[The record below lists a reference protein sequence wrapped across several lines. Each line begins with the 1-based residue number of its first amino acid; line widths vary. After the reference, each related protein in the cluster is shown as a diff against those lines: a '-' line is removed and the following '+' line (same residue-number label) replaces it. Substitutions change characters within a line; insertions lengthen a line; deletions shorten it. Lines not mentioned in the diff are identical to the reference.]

1 MWSSW
6 TIDTDLSKGGL
17 MRGWR
22 APATGTTMDLDRHD
36 FQLDKLMERIQ
47 ANDNRL
53 IALQIPEG
61 LKMQALEMMDT
72 IETETSAKVVLAAD
86 PCYGACD
93 LVHDKMKL
101 MGVELVA
108 HMGHS
113 QMNIDS
119 GMPTQFIDVTYD
131 GDPEL
136 TPVLP
141 FLDTHRAMAKQR
153 MADQGTTE
161 GMTEE
166 EAQDRFL
173 DAVGRMAPLTG
184 TKLGLVGSIQHLHLL
199 PEFHDRLEKAGY
211 DVTIPIGGARLSFP
225 GQVLGCNY
233 SGDDD
238 SIGHYLF
245 LGSGDFHP
253 IGLVLHTGKPLAMLD
268 PYTGDAEEM
277 SLERIERI
285 LRQRSG
291 LIMASGDAERF
302 GILIGEKPGQM
313 RRTLA
318 LRMKRML
325 EKHGKKGYLL
335 ALEHI
340 GPDLIDFYPVDAFV
354 NTACPRIA
362 IDDAVRYNKPLIT
375 PFELE
380 VALGEKKWETGYQFD
395 EIP

>member
-1 MWSSW
+1 
-6 TIDTDLSKGGL
+6 
-17 MRGWR
+17 
-22 APATGTTMDLDRHD
+22 MDMERHD
-36 FQLDKLMERIQ
+36 FELDELIERIKS
-47 ANDNRL
+47 NDNRL
-53 IALQIPEG
+53 VALQVPEG
-61 LKMQALEMMDT
+61 LKMQALEMMDA
-72 IETETSAKVVLAAD
+72 IEDETTAKIILAAD

-93 LVHDKMKL
+93 LVHDKMQR

-119 GMPTQFIDVTYD
+119 GMPTQFINVTYD
-131 GDPEL
+131 GDPAID
-136 TPVLP
+136 PVLP
-141 FLDTHRAMAKQR
+141 ILAQHHAIAEQR
-153 MADQGTTE
+153 LV
-161 GMTEE
+161 
-166 EAQDRFL
+166 EAQSNQAVDSEQAQERFL
-173 DAVGRMAPLTG
+173 DAVGRVAPLTG
-184 TKLGLVGSIQHLHLL
+184 TKLGLVGSIQHLHLIFDYK
-199 PEFHDRLEKAGY
+199 ERLEAAGFE
-211 DVTIPIGGARLSFP
+211 VEVPVGGARLTFP

-233 SGDDD
+233 SGDQDD
-238 SIGHYLF
+238 IGHYLF

-268 PYTGDAEEM
+268 PYSGDAEEM
-277 SLERIERI
+277 SFERIERI
-285 LRQRSG
+285 LRQRFG
-291 LIMASGDAERF
+291 LIMACDEAQSF

-318 LRMKRML
+318 LRMKKIL

-340 GPDLIDFYPVDAFV
+340 GPELIDFYPVDAFV

-362 IDDAVRYNKPLIT
+362 IDDSVRYAKPLIT

-380 VALGEKKWETGYQFD
+380 VALGEKQWETGYQFD

>member
-1 MWSSW
+1 
-6 TIDTDLSKGGL
+6 LPLGL
-17 MRGWR
+17 
-22 APATGTTMDLDRHD
+22 GTAMDLDRHD
-36 FQLDKLMERIQ
+36 FQLTELMERIQ

-53 IALQIPEG
+53 IALQVPEG

-72 IETETSAKVVLAAD
+72 IETETSAKVILAAD

-93 LVHDKMKL
+93 LVHDKMQM

-136 TPVLP
+136 KPVIPYLEA
-141 FLDTHRAMAKQR
+141 HRAMAQQR
-153 MADQGTTE
+153 MENQPAPEDLSK
-161 GMTEE
+161 E
-166 EAQDRFL
+166 EAQDRFM
-173 DAVGRMAPLTG
+173 DAVGRLAPLTG

-199 PEFHDRLEKAGY
+199 PEFHDRLEEAGFE
-211 DVTIPIGGARLSFP
+211 VEIPIGGARLSFP

-285 LRQRSG
+285 LRQRFG
-291 LIMASGDAERF
+291 LIMACGEAERF

-313 RRTLA
+313 RRSLA
-318 LRMKRML
+318 LRMKRIL

-335 ALEHI
+335 ALEHV
-340 GPDLIDFYPVDAFV
+340 GPELIDFYPVDAFV

-362 IDDAVRYNKPLIT
+362 IDDAVRYQKPLIT

>member
-1 MWSSW
+1 
-6 TIDTDLSKGGL
+6 
-17 MRGWR
+17 
-22 APATGTTMDLDRHD
+22 
-36 FQLDKLMERIQ
+36 
-47 ANDNRL
+47 
-53 IALQIPEG
+53 
-61 LKMQALEMMDT
+61 MQALEMMDK
-72 IETETSAKVVLAAD
+72 IESGSGAKVVLAAD

-93 LVHDKMKL
+93 LVHDKMQM

-131 GDPEL
+131 GDPEIA
-136 TPVLP
+136 PVVPMLNAH
-141 FLDTHRAMAKQR
+141 LDIAKKR
-153 MADQGTTE
+153 MAEQSTGE
-161 GMTEE
+161 LSEE
-166 EAQDRFL
+166 EAQERFM
-173 DAVGRMAPLTG
+173 DAVGRMTPLKD

-199 PEFHDRLEKAGY
+199 PEFHDRLEQAGF
-211 DVTIPIGGARLSFP
+211 DVTIPMGGARLTFP

-238 SIGHYLF
+238 TIGHYLF

-268 PYTGDAEEM
+268 PYSGDAIEM
-277 SLERIERI
+277 SFERIERI
-285 LRQRSG
+285 LRQRFG
-291 LIMASGDAERF
+291 LIMSSMDAEKF

-318 LRMKRML
+318 LRMKRLL

-335 ALEHI
+335 ALEHV
-340 GPDLIDFYPVDAFV
+340 GPELIDFYPVDAFV

-362 IDDAVRYNKPLIT
+362 IDDAVKYAKPLIT

-380 VALGEKKWETGYQFD
+380 VALGEKKWELGYQFD

>member
-1 MWSSW
+1 
-6 TIDTDLSKGGL
+6 
-17 MRGWR
+17 
-22 APATGTTMDLDRHD
+22 MDMGKHD
-36 FQLDKLMERIQ
+36 FELDELIERIKS
-47 ANDNRL
+47 NDNKL
-53 IALQIPEG
+53 VALQVPEG
-61 LKMQALEMMDT
+61 LKMQALDLMDT
-72 IETETSAKVVLAAD
+72 IETNTSSKVILAAD

-93 LVHDKMKL
+93 LVHDKMKM

-136 TPVLP
+136 ALVLP
-141 FLDTHRAMAKQR
+141 LLAEHREFAAKR
-153 MADQGTTE
+153 FAASDAAAGESTTSSSHPPPKVE
-161 GMTEE
+161 LSEE
-166 EAQDRFL
+166 EAQEVFL
-173 DAVGRMAPLTG
+173 DAVGRKAPLTDY
-184 TKLGLVGSIQHLHLL
+184 KLGLVGSIQHLHKL
-199 PEFHDRLEKAGY
+199 EDFKARLEKAGF
-211 DVTIPIGGARLSFP
+211 DVVIPTGGERLSFP

-233 SGDDD
+233 SGDDP

-268 PYTGDAEEM
+268 PYINEASEM
-277 SLERIERI
+277 SIPRIERM
-285 LRQRSG
+285 LRQRFG
-291 LIMASGDAERF
+291 LIMASQDAKSY

-318 LRMKRML
+318 LKMKRML

-335 ALEHI
+335 ALEHV
-340 GPDLIDFYPVDAFV
+340 GPELINFYPVDAFV

-362 IDDAVRYNKPLIT
+362 IDDSVRYEKPMLT

-380 VALGEKKWETGYQFD
+380 VTLGEKKWESGYQFD

>member
-1 MWSSW
+1 
-6 TIDTDLSKGGL
+6 
-17 MRGWR
+17 MRERR
-22 APATGTTMDLDRHD
+22 APRMGTTMDLDRHD
-36 FQLDKLMERIQ
+36 FELDQLMERIQ

-136 TPVLP
+136 TPVIP
-141 FLDTHRAMAKQR
+141 FLDAHKAIAEKRL
-153 MADQGTTE
+153 ADQATPE
-161 GMTEE
+161 HMSEE
-166 EAQDRFL
+166 EAKERFL

-199 PEFHDRLEKAGY
+199 PDFHDRLEKAGY

-291 LIMASGDAERF
+291 LIMASGDAQRF

-362 IDDAVRYNKPLIT
+362 IDDAVRYRKPLIT

>member
-1 MWSSW
+1 
-6 TIDTDLSKGGL
+6 
-17 MRGWR
+17 
-22 APATGTTMDLDRHD
+22 MDLDRHD
-36 FQLDKLMERIQ
+36 FQLDELVERIK
-47 ANDNRL
+47 ADDHRL
-53 IALQIPEG
+53 VALQVPEG
-61 LKMQALEMMDT
+61 LKMQALEMMDA
-72 IETETSAKVVLAAD
+72 IETDTSAKVVLAAD

-93 LVHDKMKL
+93 LVHDKMRM

-131 GDPEL
+131 GDPDL
-136 TPVLP
+136 ASVLP
-141 FLDTHRAMAKQR
+141 FLHAHRAMAEAR
-153 MADQGTTE
+153 REEGTPE
-161 GMTEE
+161 DLTEE
-166 EAQDRFL
+166 EAQARFL
-173 DAVGRMAPLTG
+173 DAVGRSATLTD

-199 PEFHDRLEKAGY
+199 PQFTERLEAAGF
-211 DVTIPIGGARLSFP
+211 DVVVPMGGARLTFP

-238 SIGHYLF
+238 RIGHYLF

-268 PYTGDAEEM
+268 PYTGDATEM
-277 SLERIERI
+277 SLQRIERI
-285 LRQRSG
+285 LRQRFG
-291 LIMASGDAERF
+291 LIVASQEAERF

-318 LRMKRML
+318 LRMKRLL
-325 EKHGKKGYLL
+325 EQHGKRGYLL
-335 ALEHI
+335 ALEHV
-340 GPDLIDFYPVDAFV
+340 GPELIDFYPVDAFV

-362 IDDAVRYNKPLIT
+362 IDDAVKYAKPLIT
-375 PFELE
+375 PYELE
-380 VALGEKKWETGYQFD
+380 VALGEKEWNDGYQFD

>member
-1 MWSSW
+1 
-6 TIDTDLSKGGL
+6 
-17 MRGWR
+17 MRGGR
-22 APATGTTMDLDRHD
+22 APRMGTTMDLDRHD
-36 FQLDKLMERIQ
+36 FQLDQLMERIQ

-113 QMNIDS
+113 QMNIES

-136 TPVLP
+136 TPVIP
-141 FLDTHRAMAKQR
+141 FLDAHKAIAQTR
-153 MADQGTTE
+153 MANQGQVE
-161 GMTEE
+161 GMSEE
-166 EAQDRFL
+166 EAQERFL
-173 DAVGRMAPLTG
+173 DAVGRMAPLTD

-199 PEFHDRLEKAGY
+199 PDFHDRLEKAGY

-291 LIMASGDAERF
+291 LIMASGDAQRF

>member
-1 MWSSW
+1 
-6 TIDTDLSKGGL
+6 
-17 MRGWR
+17 MRERR
-22 APATGTTMDLDRHD
+22 APRIGTTMDLDRHD
-36 FQLDKLMERIQ
+36 FELDQLMERIQ

-136 TPVLP
+136 TPVIP
-141 FLDTHRAMAKQR
+141 FLDAHKAIAEKRL
-153 MADQGTTE
+153 ADQATPE
-161 GMTEE
+161 EMSEE
-166 EAQDRFL
+166 EAQERFL

-199 PEFHDRLEKAGY
+199 PDFHDRLEKAGY

-268 PYTGDAEEM
+268 PYTGDADEM

-291 LIMASGDAERF
+291 LIMASGDAQRF

-362 IDDAVRYNKPLIT
+362 IDDAVRYRKPLIT

>member
-1 MWSSW
+1 
-6 TIDTDLSKGGL
+6 
-17 MRGWR
+17 MRERR
-22 APATGTTMDLDRHD
+22 APRIGTTMDLDRHD
-36 FQLDKLMERIQ
+36 FELDQLMERIQ

-136 TPVLP
+136 TPVIP
-141 FLDTHRAMAKQR
+141 FLDAHKAIAEKRL
-153 MADQGTTE
+153 ADQATPE
-161 GMTEE
+161 EMSEE
-166 EAQDRFL
+166 EAQERFL

-199 PEFHDRLEKAGY
+199 PDFHERLEKAGY

-291 LIMASGDAERF
+291 LIMASGDAQRF

-362 IDDAVRYNKPLIT
+362 IDDAVRYRKPLIT

>member
-1 MWSSW
+1 MPLGS
-6 TIDTDLSKGGL
+6 
-17 MRGWR
+17 
-22 APATGTTMDLDRHD
+22 GTTMDLDRHD
-36 FQLDKLMERIQ
+36 FQLTELIERIQ
-47 ANDNRL
+47 SNDNRL
-53 IALQIPEG
+53 VALQIPEG

-72 IETETSAKVVLAAD
+72 IETETSAKVILAAD

-93 LVHDKMKL
+93 LVHDKMGM

-131 GDPEL
+131 GEPEL
-136 TPVLP
+136 EPIIP
-141 FLDTHRAMAKQR
+141 FLEAHRAMARQR
-153 MADQGTTE
+153 MENQPAPE
-161 GMTEE
+161 NLSEE
-166 EAQDRFL
+166 EAQDRFM
-173 DAVGRMAPLTG
+173 DAVGRLAPLTG

-199 PEFHDRLEKAGY
+199 PEYFDRLEKAGY
-211 DVTIPIGGARLSFP
+211 EVEIPIGGARLSFP

-253 IGLVLHTGKPLAMLD
+253 IGLVLHTGKPLAILD
-268 PYTGDAEEM
+268 PYSGEAREM
-277 SLERIERI
+277 SLKHIERI
-285 LRQRSG
+285 LRQRFG
-291 LIMASGDAERF
+291 LIMACGEAQRF

-313 RRTLA
+313 RRSLA
-318 LRMKRML
+318 LRMKRLL

-335 ALEHI
+335 ALEHV
-340 GPDLIDFYPVDAFV
+340 GPELIDFYPVDAFV

-362 IDDAVRYNKPLIT
+362 IDDAVRYQKPLIT
-375 PFELE
+375 PYELE
-380 VALGEKKWETGYQFD
+380 VSLGEKKWETGYQFD

>member
-1 MWSSW
+1 
-6 TIDTDLSKGGL
+6 
-17 MRGWR
+17 
-22 APATGTTMDLDRHD
+22 MDLNRHD
-36 FQLDKLMERIQ
+36 FELDELMERIRT
-47 ANDNRL
+47 NDNRL
-53 IALQIPEG
+53 IALQVPEG

-72 IETETSAKVVLAAD
+72 IETETSAQVVLAAD

-93 LVHDKMKL
+93 LVHDKMQL

-119 GMPTQFIDVTYD
+119 GMPTQFINVTYD

-136 TPVLP
+136 SPVLP
-141 FLDTHRAMAKQR
+141 WLNQHREMAQR
-153 MADQGTTE
+153 RMSQQEQNDGL
-161 GMTEE
+161 TEE
-166 EAQDRFL
+166 EAQERFM
-173 DAVGRMAPLTG
+173 DAVGRMAPLSD

-199 PEFHDRLEKAGY
+199 PEFHDRLEKAGF

-233 SGDDD
+233 SGDDP

-285 LRQRSG
+285 LRQRFG
-291 LIMASGDAERF
+291 LIMSVQDAQTF

-325 EKHGKKGYLL
+325 AKQGKKGYLL
-335 ALEHI
+335 ALEHV
-340 GPDLIDFYPVDAFV
+340 GPELIDFYPVDAFV

-362 IDDAVRYNKPLIT
+362 IDDAVKYRKPLIT

-380 VALGEKKWETGYQFD
+380 VALGEKKWELGYQFD

>member
-1 MWSSW
+1 
-6 TIDTDLSKGGL
+6 
-17 MRGWR
+17 
-22 APATGTTMDLDRHD
+22 MDKHD
-36 FQLDKLMERIQ
+36 FELEELISRIKS
-47 ANDNRL
+47 NDNRL
-53 IALQIPEG
+53 VALQVPEG
-61 LKMQALEMMDT
+61 LKMQALDMMDS
-72 IETETSAKVVLAAD
+72 IEEETSAKIILAAD

-93 LVHDKMKL
+93 LVHDKMQR

-119 GMPTQFIDVTYD
+119 GMPTQFINVTYE
-131 GDPEL
+131 GDPAID
-136 TPVLP
+136 PVLP
-141 FLDTHRAMAKQR
+141 ILTQHRAIAEQR
-153 MADQGTTE
+153 LVNAQSDSGV
-161 GMTEE
+161 TEE

-173 DAVGRMAPLTG
+173 DAVGRVAPLSG
-184 TKLGLVGSIQHLHLL
+184 TKLGLVGSIQHLHLIFDYK
-199 PEFHDRLEKAGY
+199 ERLEAAGFE
-211 DVTIPIGGARLSFP
+211 VEVPVGGARLTFP

-233 SGDDD
+233 SGDQDD
-238 SIGHYLF
+238 IGHYLF

-268 PYTGDAEEM
+268 PYSGDAEEM
-277 SLERIERI
+277 SFERIERI
-285 LRQRSG
+285 LRQRFG
-291 LIMASGDAERF
+291 LIIACDQAKTF

-318 LRMKRML
+318 LRMKKIL

-335 ALEHI
+335 ALEHV
-340 GPDLIDFYPVDAFV
+340 GPELIDFYPVDAFV

-362 IDDAVRYNKPLIT
+362 IDDSVRYAKPLIT

-380 VALGEKKWETGYQFD
+380 VALGEKKWEMGYQFD

>member
-1 MWSSW
+1 
-6 TIDTDLSKGGL
+6 
-17 MRGWR
+17 MRERR
-22 APATGTTMDLDRHD
+22 APRTGTTMDLDRHD
-36 FQLDKLMERIQ
+36 FELDQLMERIQ

-136 TPVLP
+136 TPVIP
-141 FLDTHRAMAKQR
+141 FLDAHKAIAEKRL
-153 MADQGTTE
+153 ADQATPE
-161 GMTEE
+161 DMSEE
-166 EAQDRFL
+166 EAQERFL

-199 PEFHDRLEKAGY
+199 PDFHDRLEKAGY

-291 LIMASGDAERF
+291 LIMASGDAQRF

-362 IDDAVRYNKPLIT
+362 IDDAVRYRKPLIT

>member
-1 MWSSW
+1 M
-6 TIDTDLSKGGL
+6 
-17 MRGWR
+17 
-22 APATGTTMDLDRHD
+22 
-36 FQLDKLMERIQ
+36 
-47 ANDNRL
+47 
-53 IALQIPEG
+53 
-61 LKMQALEMMDT
+61 
-72 IETETSAKVVLAAD
+72 
-86 PCYGACD
+86 
-93 LVHDKMKL
+93 

-119 GMPTQFIDVTYD
+119 GMPTHFINVTYD

-136 TPVLP
+136 SPVLP
-141 FLDTHRAMAKQR
+141 ILEGHRAMAQVR
-153 MADQGTTE
+153 LEQQDE
-161 GMTEE
+161 NLSEE
-166 EAQDRFL
+166 EAQEKFL
-173 DAVGRMAPLTG
+173 DAVGRIAPLKG
-184 TKLGLVGSIQHLHLL
+184 NKLGLVGSIQHLHLIFDFK
-199 PEFHDRLEKAGY
+199 ERLEKAGFE
-211 DVTIPIGGARLSFP
+211 VVVPVGGARLSFP

-238 SIGHYLF
+238 TIGHYLF

-253 IGLVLHTGKPLAMLD
+253 IGLVMHTGKPLALLD
-268 PYTGDAEEM
+268 PYTGDASEM

-285 LRQRSG
+285 LRQRFG
-291 LIMASGDAERF
+291 LIMAVQDAQTF
-302 GILIGEKPGQM
+302 AILIGEKPGQM

-318 LRMKRML
+318 VRMKKML
-325 EKHGKKGYLL
+325 AKHGKKGYLL

-340 GPDLIDFYPVDAFV
+340 SPELISFYPVDAYV

-362 IDDAVRYNKPLIT
+362 IDDSVRYDKPLIT